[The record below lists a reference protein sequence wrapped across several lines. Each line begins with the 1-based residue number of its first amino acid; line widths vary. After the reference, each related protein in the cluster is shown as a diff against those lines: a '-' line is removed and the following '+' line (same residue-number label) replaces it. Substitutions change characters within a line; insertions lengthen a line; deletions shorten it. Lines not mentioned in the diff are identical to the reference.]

1 MKNLKYIK
9 WNLCLTVH
17 VDVEAAKPRYL
28 LLLLN
33 AGVNTAVA
41 PVYLSEIA
49 PVRLRGSL
57 GVLNQFGV
65 VTGILVGFIFGLTQ
79 VCA

>member
-1 MKNLKYIK
+1 MWIWKQHNSATYFS
-9 WNLCLTVH
+9 
-17 VDVEAAKPRYL
+17 
-28 LLLLN
+28 LLLN

-49 PVRLRGSL
+49 PVKLRGSL
-57 GVLNQFGV
+57 GVLNQFGI

-79 VCA
+79 VFA